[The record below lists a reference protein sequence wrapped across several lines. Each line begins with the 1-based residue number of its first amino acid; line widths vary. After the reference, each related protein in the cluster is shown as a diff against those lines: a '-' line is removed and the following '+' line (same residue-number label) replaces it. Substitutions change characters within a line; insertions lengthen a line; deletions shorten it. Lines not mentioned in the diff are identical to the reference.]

1 MIKRII
7 GVVFVIAV
15 VAVIAFTAIGAGS
28 YNSMLSED
36 LFDWGIKASEVVPTE
51 EQPSIEEVESADT
64 LAADVVETELQAE
77 NEPQADGDAH
87 VE

>member
-36 LFDWGIKASEVVPTE
+36 LFNWGAKSGEVVPAE
-51 EQPSIEEVESADT
+51 EQPSIVEIESADS
-64 LAADVVETELQAE
+64 LADEAEQQTEDEL
-77 NEPQADGDAH
+77 QADGDVL